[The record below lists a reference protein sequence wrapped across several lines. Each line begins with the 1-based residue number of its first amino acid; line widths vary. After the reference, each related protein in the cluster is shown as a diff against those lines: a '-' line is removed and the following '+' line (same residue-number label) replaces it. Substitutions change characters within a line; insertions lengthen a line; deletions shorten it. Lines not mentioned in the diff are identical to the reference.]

1 MVKQVWKTTNKDKIH
16 DLTVMKLIFMCSEG
30 KLSSY

>member
-16 DLTVMKLIFMCSEG
+16 DLTVMKLIFM
-30 KLSSY
+30 